1 LGGCPVLHFL
11 FVTQVQAAAQACHT
25 AHGFFGAKIKKGANS
40 MAKFMYLFRS
50 NPETYRSTSPEQMQQ
65 IVKKWMEWKAGL
77 EKNGH
82 VNQLGERL
90 DVTGKVVRGKT
101 KTVTDG
107 PYVEVKDSVQGYM
120 LLEAKDLDLALE
132 LAKGCPVLERDGTV
146 EVRPFI
152 SM

>member
-1 LGGCPVLHFL
+1 
-11 FVTQVQAAAQACHT
+11 
-25 AHGFFGAKIKKGANS
+25 

-50 NPETYRSTSPEQMQQ
+50 NPEVYRSISPEQMQQ
-65 IVKKWMEWKAGL
+65 TVKKWMEWKDGL
-77 EKNGH
+77 QKNGH
-82 VNQLGERL
+82 SIQLGERL

-107 PYVEVKDSVQGYM
+107 PYVEVKDSINGYM
-120 LLEAKDLDLALE
+120 LLEAKDLDVALE
-132 LAKGCPVLERDGTV
+132 LAKGCPILERDGTV